1 VEVLVTYLHEAL
13 PVHTRVMAAEM
24 VAWVL
29 LVDLMDVYLALGV
42 RAEVALAVILERA
55 VLALIAAMAP
65 LVLVAEEVVEEH
77 PLLLRLLEGT
87 VVAVMF
93 LGLVQMERAELQVIH
108 LVTPLAEADQ
118 TEQVDLQGQ
127 LTQDCGVA
135 DLAPQVIQALGVQV

>member
-1 VEVLVTYLHEAL
+1 
-13 PVHTRVMAAEM
+13 
-24 VAWVL
+24 
-29 LVDLMDVYLALGV
+29 
-42 RAEVALAVILERA
+42 VALAVILERA

-77 PLLLRLLEGT
+77 PLLLRLLEGP
-87 VVAVMF
+87 VVALMF

-108 LVTPLAEADQ
+108 LVTPLAVAGQ